1 MTLVKIAEL
10 FFLKNFFFKVFD
22 NFRELKILEEKK
34 LDLAIFL
41 TRVCIKNRKIF
52 EFLVLF
58 DF

>member
-34 LDLAIFL
+34 LDLESVLKIGKFLNFLFFSIF
-41 TRVCIKNRKIF
+41 KI
-52 EFLVLF
+52 EN
-58 DF
+58 